1 MPCAKEIRATLV
13 AVEDGWVK
21 RVRILVVDDEIHVA
35 SLLAEA
41 IRRQGH
47 DVTIAQ
53 DAQEALVL
61 LDHLRPDGLFLDI
74 ALGEVSGLEVL
85 RRLRQVDRRLPVVII
100 TGHAE
105 ASQLDEARRLGVT
118 DILEKP
124 ILLNHL
130 TEAVIALSETR

>member
-1 MPCAKEIRATLV
+1 
-13 AVEDGWVK
+13 
-21 RVRILVVDDEIHVA
+21 VRILVVDDEIHVA

-41 IRRQGH
+41 IRHQGH

-61 LDHLRPDGLFLDI
+61 LDHLHPDGLFLDI

-130 TEAVIALSETR
+130 TEAVIALSQTR